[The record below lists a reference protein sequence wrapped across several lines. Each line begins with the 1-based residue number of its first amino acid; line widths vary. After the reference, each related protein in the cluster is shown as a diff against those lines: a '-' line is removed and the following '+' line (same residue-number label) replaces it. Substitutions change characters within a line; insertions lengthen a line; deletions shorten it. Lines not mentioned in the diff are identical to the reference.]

1 MASRRAD
8 MLKRETPE
16 RKDLDE
22 DLSSDDDGYLKLPSG
37 GLSPKCD
44 DSDED
49 KGGDAK
55 RGRSA
60 VKVVTQKEAKA
71 WFDRADAV
79 ELGHGANGIVKALVL
94 DEESPVGRVVAIKRS
109 FVEGDEKESQ
119 FQHIDDVVRGAFQ
132 PRGDVLANAKHEVEH
147 HLLVYDEL
155 RCDPACVKWIAQ
167 PAAMEWEELT
177 NDNGVFMVQELV
189 YDKACAQNDPT
200 KWEDCRSVT
209 FMSVKDVDLEAAN
222 DKKLYY
228 LMGTDEAADERKK
241 EFCRDYG
248 RILACLARAKILH
261 ADVHDENLMV
271 FTNYTKGKAPSKGEA
286 YLRWA
291 GIIDWGLAEQ
301 VPGEGPLRGDVLCQ
315 MEPYEVGYRPR
326 LQPLECYGEV
336 NESMEIASSFAELLW
351 GNASCV
357 GKDETLCGTE
367 GLVRQC
373 IHEGFAGTLELRI
386 PSGIQKEVRREH
398 LEEFKQRGGRL
409 PPAPSRVYTPLP
421 SAAAVRAAIRGMGMP
436 NLSNLVI

>member
-1 MASRRAD
+1 MASRRTD
-8 MLKRETPE
+8 MSEREPQ
-16 RKDLDE
+16 DLD
-22 DLSSDDDGYLKLPSG
+22 DADHPSSDEDDGLKLPSG

-44 DSDED
+44 DSDDD

-55 RGRSA
+55 RGRPA
-60 VKVVTQKEAKA
+60 VTVVTQEQAKA
-71 WFDRADAV
+71 WFDRTDAV
-79 ELGHGANGIVKALVL
+79 KLGHGANGIVKALVL
-94 DEESPVGRVVAIKRS
+94 DEESPVGRVVAIKRA
-109 FVEGDEKESQ
+109 FVDGDEKNSQ
-119 FQHIDDVVRGAFQ
+119 FQDIDDVKRGVFP
-132 PRGDVLANAKHEVEH
+132 PREEVLANAKEEVKH

-167 PAAMEWEELT
+167 PAHMEWEKPT
-177 NDNGVFMVQELV
+177 GDNGVFMVQELV
-189 YDKACAQNDPT
+189 YDKECAKDDPT
-200 KWEDCRSVT
+200 KWKDCRSVT
-209 FMSVKDVDLEAAN
+209 FMSVKDVDLEAT
-222 DKKLYY
+222 DDEKLYY
-228 LMGTDEAADERKK
+228 LMGTDDEADKRKK

-261 ADVHDENLMV
+261 KDVHDENLMV
-271 FTNYTKGKAPSKGEA
+271 FTNYTEGKTPPKGKA

-291 GIIDWGLAEQ
+291 GIIDWGLAAQ

-326 LQPLECYGEV
+326 LQPLECYGEES
-336 NESMEIASSFAELLW
+336 ESMEIASSFAELLW

-398 LEEFKQRGGRL
+398 LKEFKQRGGKL

-436 NLSNLVI
+436 NLSNLTI